1 MNRDCS
7 VTVLIGLTSTRDKR
21 APAGSSPYSPRS
33 LNIHTSSNRFLVI
46 FYYYY
51 FIIILLP
58 MVVKIGLQSFSEK
71 TFPEFRIKFPN
82 IKRHNRY
89 FDITRKLN

>member
-51 FIIILLP
+51 FITHGSKDRFT
-58 MVVKIGLQSFSEK
+58 VV
-71 TFPEFRIKFPN
+71 FRKDVSRIQN
-82 IKRHNRY
+82 
-89 FDITRKLN
+89 